1 LKDRLRVIPTPL
13 SAHESAHES
22 QAGAIGFD
30 WAPTLR
36 APTLVPQ
43 LFFLFIN

>member
-13 SAHESAHES
+13 SAHQS